1 MVSDN
6 PYASP
11 DNVHTGTID
20 TRHVVETAEG
30 ARLQL
35 TVAGPVTR
43 GLAWSI
49 DFAIRAILLV
59 AMVIVLGNF
68 AIVDAMRENDNAS
81 FIMGVGLLI
90 YFAISSLYY
99 IVFEASTGSTPGK
112 QIFKLIV
119 VHDNAT
125 PLSFG
130 GSVIRNLLR
139 SADILPMMYMFGLIT
154 TLCDNRFRRMG
165 DLAAGTLVVYRDL
178 KPDLSKGFAH
188 TASAAPPNGLSREER
203 LAIVDFAER
212 STTLS
217 EERQH
222 ELASKL
228 QHLMEQDA
236 DPVETLKR
244 WAEWVLR
251 GQAHA

>member
-1 MVSDN
+1 MS
-6 PYASP
+6 A
-11 DNVHTGTID
+11 HTQTID

-35 TVAGPVTR
+35 TVAGPVVR

-49 DFAIRAILLV
+49 DFAIRAALFFALLFMLNSV
-59 AMVIVLGNF
+59 AQVASIGQ
-68 AIVDAMRENDNAS
+68 NDNAS
-81 FIMGVGLLI
+81 FIIGIALLV
-90 YFAISSLYY
+90 YFGISSLYY
-99 IVFEASTGSTPGK
+99 IVLESSTGSTPGK
-112 QIFKLIV
+112 RVFKLIV

-139 SADILPMMYMFGLIT
+139 SADILPMMYMFGLIA
-154 TLCDNRFRRMG
+154 TLCDNRFRRLG
-165 DLAAGTLVVYRDL
+165 DLAAGTLVVYKDS
-178 KPDLSKGFAH
+178 KPDLSEGFAH
-188 TASAAPPNGLSREER
+188 PQAAAPPNGLSREER

-222 ELASKL
+222 ELAAKL
-228 QHLMEQDA
+228 RHLMEIDV

-244 WAEWVLR
+244 WAEWILR
-251 GQAHA
+251 GQSHA

>member
-1 MVSDN
+1 M
-6 PYASP
+6 
-11 DNVHTGTID
+11 
-20 TRHVVETAEG
+20 ETAEG

-35 TVAGPVTR
+35 TVAGPVVR

-49 DFAIRAILLV
+49 DFAIRSTLLLALLMMLGSV
-59 AMVIVLGNF
+59 ATVGAL
-68 AIVDAMRENDNAS
+68 RQNDNAS
-81 FIMGVGLLI
+81 FLIGIALLI
-90 YFAISSLYY
+90 YFGISSLYY
-99 IVFEASTGSTPGK
+99 IVFESSTGSTPGK
-112 QIFKLIV
+112 RVFKLIV

-139 SADILPMMYMFGLIT
+139 SADILPLMYMFGLFV
-154 TLCDNRFRRMG
+154 TLCDNRFRRLG
-165 DLAAGTLVVYRDL
+165 DLAAGTLVVYKDS
-178 KPDLSKGFAH
+178 KPHSSESFAH
-188 TASAAPPNGLSREER
+188 PQAAAPPNGLSREER

-212 STTLS
+212 TSTIS

-228 QHLMEQDA
+228 QHLMDSDA

-251 GQAHA
+251 GHSHVEPK